1 MLYIVA
7 TPIGNLSDITLR
19 ALEVLRSVDLIACE
33 DTRQTTKLLARYQ
46 IKKPLTSYYEHNKLS
61 KGDYLIRLLK
71 EGKTIALASDSGT
84 PGISDPGFH
93 IAKLALENNIKVS
106 PIPGACALTTA
117 LSASGVPANRF
128 IFEGFLPVKLGPRR
142 KKLLEL
148 SQHPACELRSLR
160 DPAKSMRRREKKT
173 VVLYE
178 SPYRFLKLLDQ
189 IKEIFGEIELTV
201 VREVTKKFEEIK
213 KGKIDFIIEYYKNK
227 RIKGEFV
234 LILNN

>member
-7 TPIGNLSDITLR
+7 TPIGNLADITLR
-19 ALEVLRSVDLIACE
+19 ALDVLRSVDLIACE
-33 DTRQTTKLLARYQ
+33 DTRQTKKLLSRYQ

-71 EGKTIALASDSGT
+71 EGKTIALVSDSGT

-93 IAKLALENNIKVS
+93 IVKLALENSIRVS

-117 LSASGVPANRF
+117 LSVSGIPANRF
-128 IFEGFLPVKLGPRR
+128 IFEGFLPIKAGPRK

-148 SQHPACELRSLR
+148 SRH
-160 DPAKSMRRREKKT
+160 KKT
-173 VVLYE
+173 IVLYE
-178 SPYRFLKLLDQ
+178 SPYRFLRLLDE
-189 IKEIFGEIELTV
+189 IKEVFGEIELTIA
-201 VREVTKKFEEIK
+201 REVTKKFEEIK
-213 KGKIDFIIEYYKNK
+213 KGKIDFIIEYYNNK
-227 RIKGEFV
+227 KIKGEFV

>member
-7 TPIGNLSDITLR
+7 TPIGNLEDITLR

-33 DTRQTTKLLARYQ
+33 DTRQTKKLLVRYQ
-46 IKKPLTSYYEHNKLS
+46 IKKPLTSYYEYNKLS

-71 EGKTIALASDSGT
+71 EGKIIALVSDSGT

-93 IAKLALENNIKVS
+93 IVKLALENNIKVS
-106 PIPGACALTTA
+106 PIPGPCALTTA
-117 LSASGVPANRF
+117 LSVAGVPANRF
-128 IFEGFLPVKLGPRR
+128 IFEGFLPVKPGPRK

-148 SQHPACELRSLR
+148 SKQ
-160 DPAKSMRRREKKT
+160 KKT
-173 VVLYE
+173 IALYE
-178 SPYRFLKLLDQ
+178 SPHRFLKLLDQ

-213 KGKIDFIIEYYKNK
+213 KDKVSSFIEYYKSNK
-227 RIKGEFV
+227 VRGEFV
-234 LILNN
+234 LIFNN